1 QRVLPAGS
9 SGDVNRTWGV
19 PICVAYS
26 DGNGRKQ
33 TCKLVSERKA
43 TLTLPEK
50 GCPAWYLANAKE
62 IGYYEVPYDE
72 ESLTKLLDHR
82 SDLTLAEEVGV
93 LGDLHT
99 LATTSEMPWN
109 DVLGLVPKLK
119 SDTRPEITRAAMEL

>member
-1 QRVLPAGS
+1 TFLNQTGVPKTKVHLKCGQEDEATLEIEQQRLLPAGS

-33 TCKLVSERKA
+33 TCKLVSEQKA
-43 TLTLPEK
+43 TMTIPEK
-50 GCPAWYLANAKE
+50 GCTTWYLANTKE

-99 LATTSEMPWN
+99 LAT
-109 DVLGLVPKLK
+109 
-119 SDTRPEITRAAMEL
+119 